1 MHPRLQ
7 DEATHDSIFQ
17 GISTS
22 YSTLYLL
29 DHVRVN
35 TTVSV
40 AADTVSFEKRPVR
53 ITAGTFPIP
62 AQVFVVFLHATAGI
76 IPRLGYD
83 CFLPNPTKFIIYQ
96 PTYQSTLRS
105 LRHLPKTCTYHKLI
119 IMFLVYNS
127 HHSDAEILLAQESP
141 FHRP

>member
-83 CFLPNPTKFIIYQ
+83 CFLPNPSKSYQIHYLSTNLPIHVTQSKTLTKDMHV
-96 PTYQSTLRS
+96 P
-105 LRHLPKTCTYHKLI
+105 
-119 IMFLVYNS
+119 
-127 HHSDAEILLAQESP
+127 
-141 FHRP
+141 